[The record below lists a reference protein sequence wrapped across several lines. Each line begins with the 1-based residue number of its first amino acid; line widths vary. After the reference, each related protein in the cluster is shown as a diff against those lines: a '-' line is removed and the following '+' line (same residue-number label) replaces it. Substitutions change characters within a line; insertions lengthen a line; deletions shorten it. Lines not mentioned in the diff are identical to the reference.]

1 MCSWVLNYGNNDD
14 VFFLPLLNLN
24 PKKIKLNFFSC
35 FYRKRMNLF
44 TTAAFFFETEEK
56 DGWLD
61 SCGVINIICSCRFWL
76 FDLIGVVVAF
86 VY

>member
-24 PKKIKLNFFSC
+24 PKKKTKF
-35 FYRKRMNLF
+35 LF
-44 TTAAFFFETEEK
+44 VFLPEKNESVHHCSFFFETEEK
-56 DGWLD
+56 DSWLD

>member
-1 MCSWVLNYGNNDD
+1 V
-14 VFFLPLLNLN
+14 FLPEKNE
-24 PKKIKLNFFSC
+24 SVHHC
-35 FYRKRMNLF
+35 S
-44 TTAAFFFETEEK
+44 FFFETEEK
-56 DGWLD
+56 DSWLD